1 MTPQPALQ
9 PVRSACFRDDEP
21 VFGPGYRHVEGV
33 RIPLFGDVEHWSG
46 DCTGRPA
53 NQAPTRYRIHFAPE
67 DPLITLQLREVA
79 FAQFNP
85 THRVLRQAAIYRS
98 AEPVAFPTVKMCSQK
113 LRVILRWGRKQGLPA
128 NPGRW
133 APADWQSF
141 MDELAT
147 TVSDTTVANHVGAVR
162 TLRDLAGVITGV
174 TPFDDPWDGRSAAEI
189 GRQAVLN
196 AAADDGTLATPAIPP
211 QTWWPLIRAAWT
223 HIHTFAPDILRWKDH
238 FERLAADLGKGAEPC
253 RKITRTTEEVDAQIA
268 SWLADPNNL
277 VPVHAVNWR
286 ASEPGAPVWT
296 VLSELVT
303 GGEQKHIFATHKAF
317 NERVTK
323 RRSAVLAVVG
333 QGRTRAIHGRVGGAV
348 MDAPRHV
355 PTSTT
360 PTAAEIDDGLR
371 KWLDNPG
378 NRIPVRAVDDGVGKA
393 GTAIWGTLARI
404 IWGIPNSDR
413 FSSKAASGRAR
424 RLLVEEAVEA
434 GRTMVMAAN
443 RYWSLPITCTDAA
456 QTLREDGSTR
466 PWRTHITQTE
476 LDVELRM
483 LRAACYIFVTAMSL
497 MRDSEVQE
505 IQREAVTT
513 YYGSPAIKS
522 QKIKHDPERPE
533 SCWWII
539 EPVAEAI
546 AVAEQ
551 LSWHPTHLFASLKS
565 PRGKKNRGGR
575 GITASDDIDY
585 FIERV
590 NTNADAY
597 GLEPIPD
604 AHVRSHMFRR
614 TMSVITGREPD
625 SEIALG
631 LQLKHA
637 ARRALANCTTQ
648 AYAQMDTKWA
658 KEFDQQLEH
667 AAALRLVDL
676 LKARRAGEKVAVGPG
691 AERLHTGLD
700 QVIAAMD
707 DDPVLRAQIAD
718 ERAEAALL
726 SDQFPNLHLGT
737 INHCMFDAPQAE
749 CQNDLPADQRG
760 RAPLIGA
767 CQPDHCRNSV
777 ITRGHAPIWIA
788 EEDDLM
794 TRAKDPHLSP
804 PGRETVLI
812 RLTDVQRITRALQ
825 HEGVTT

>member
-1 MTPQPALQ
+1 MTPQPAFQ
-9 PVRSACFRDDEP
+9 PVASARFRDDEP
-21 VFGPGYRHVEGV
+21 VFGPGYRLVEGIRV
-33 RIPLFGDVEHWSG
+33 PLFGDVEHWSG

-67 DPLITLQLREVA
+67 DPLITLQLKETA

-85 THRVLRQAAIYRS
+85 THRILRQAAIYRS

-128 NPGRW
+128 DPGRW
-133 APADWQSF
+133 AAADWQSF

-147 TVSDTTVANHVGAVR
+147 TVSDTTVANHLGAVR
-162 TLRDLAGVITGV
+162 TLRELAGVITGV

-223 HIHTFAPDILRWKDH
+223 YVHTFAPDILRWKDH

-268 SWLADPNNL
+268 SWLADP
-277 VPVHAVNWR
+277 
-286 ASEPGAPVWT
+286 
-296 VLSELVT
+296 
-303 GGEQKHIFATHKAF
+303 
-317 NERVTK
+317 
-323 RRSAVLAVVG
+323 
-333 QGRTRAIHGRVGGAV
+333 
-348 MDAPRHV
+348 
-355 PTSTT
+355 
-360 PTAAEIDDGLR
+360 
-371 KWLDNPG
+371 DNH
-378 NRIPVRAVDDGVGKA
+378 IPVRAVDDGVGKA
-393 GTAIWGTLARI
+393 GSVIWSTLARI
-404 IWGIPNSDR
+404 IWGVSNGDR
-413 FSSKAASGRAR
+413 FTSKAASGRAR
-424 RLLVEEAVEA
+424 RRLVEEAA
-434 GRTMVMAAN
+434 GQGRTMVMAGN
-443 RYWSLPITCTDAA
+443 RYWSLPIACTDAA

-466 PWRTHITQTE
+466 PWRTHITQTQ

-483 LRAACYIFVTAMSL
+483 LRAACYVFVTAMSL

-522 QKIKHDPERPE
+522 QKIKHDPKRPE

-551 LSWHPTHLFASLKS
+551 LSWHPTHLFASLKP

-585 FIERV
+585 FVERV

-625 SEIALG
+625 SEVALG

-637 ARRALANCTTQ
+637 ARRAMANCTTQ
-648 AYAQMDTKWA
+648 AYAQMDTRWA

-676 LKARRAGEKVAVGPG
+676 LKARRTGEKVAVGPG
-691 AERLHTGLD
+691 AERLHAGLD
-700 QVIAAMD
+700 QVISAMD
-707 DDPVLRAQIAD
+707 DNLVLRAQIAD

-726 SDQFPNLHLGT
+726 ADQFPNLHLGT

-749 CQNDLPADQRG
+749 CQNELPADQRG

-767 CQPDHCRNSV
+767 CQPDRCRNSV
-777 ITRGHAPIWIA
+777 ITRAHAPIWIA
-788 EEDDLM
+788 EEDDLKA
-794 TRAKDPHLSP
+794 RAKDPNLSP

-825 HEGVTT
+825 HEGVTA